1 MLHQDKSLYIAIAI
15 PLYKGILFFIV
26 IYIKSRWCV
35 CLFVCVCKKKKASIS
50 VSFFW
55 LGDYK
60 ILPTLQKLCILPGT
74 RYC

>member
-15 PLYKGILFFIV
+15 PLYKGIFCFLLLF
-26 IYIKSRWCV
+26 
-35 CLFVCVCKKKKASIS
+35 IS